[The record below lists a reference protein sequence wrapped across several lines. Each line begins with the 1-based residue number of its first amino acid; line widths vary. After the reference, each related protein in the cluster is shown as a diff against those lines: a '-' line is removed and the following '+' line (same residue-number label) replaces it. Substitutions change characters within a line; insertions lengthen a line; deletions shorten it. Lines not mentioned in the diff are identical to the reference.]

1 MQINMR
7 YILLH
12 IVLLISFASN
22 SQISVSRQ
30 VIGCYGGTSS
40 TSFGEYSYNMGESVV
55 TTGSS
60 TSFTLTQGFEQLP
73 YSIEMSPI
81 NFVTVNAF
89 SPNGDS
95 VNDVWVIPGI
105 SGFGENKVYI
115 MNRWGDQVA
124 EFSNY
129 DNITNVWDGT
139 NRMGDPLVNGTYFYV
154 IELTELGIQESGW
167 VQITK

>member
-1 MQINMR
+1 M
-7 YILLH
+7 LH
-12 IVLLISFASN
+12 TILLISFASS
-22 SQISVSRQ
+22 SQISISRQ
-30 VIGCYGGTSS
+30 VIGCYGSS
-40 TSFGEYSYNMGESVV
+40 TTTSFGEYSYNMGESVV

-60 TSFTLTQGFEQLP
+60 TSYTLTQGFEQLP
-73 YSIEMSPI
+73 YSIEMSPF

-105 SGFGENKVYI
+105 AGFGANKVYI

-129 DNITNVWDGT
+129 DNITSVWDGS
-139 NRMGDPLVNGTYFYV
+139 NKKGDPLVNGTYFYV
-154 IELTELGIQESGW
+154 IELIDLGIQESGW
-167 VQITK
+167 VQIAK